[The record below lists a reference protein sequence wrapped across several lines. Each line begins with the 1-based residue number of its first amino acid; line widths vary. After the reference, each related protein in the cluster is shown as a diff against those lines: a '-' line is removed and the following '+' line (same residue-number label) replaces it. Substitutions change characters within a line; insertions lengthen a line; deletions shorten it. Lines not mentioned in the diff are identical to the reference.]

1 MTATALAR
9 AHPAAAPLPA
19 APMEFPHVLDD
30 VVLDGAAVRL
40 AGMLDR
46 ALLAEAGW
54 NPAMRI
60 LFLPAQHRLL
70 GRQVCRA
77 GGCAGTVH
85 NDCPGVCYR
94 CFTRLT
100 GLGMTAARI
109 AAAQQLPAAPAPAGH
124 CAVPGCECKPTVRA
138 AVLCEPHA
146 AQFRNRWTPI
156 PLEQFLTDRWV
167 RPLPPLP
174 ACLVSA
180 CTRTADGAIG
190 YCNTHYQRWRVAQRQ
205 AAGVDERWWRLT
217 EPGVAEPGQ
226 VNLRALPPLVVVEV
240 LAGLQARLRDGLR
253 LTDVVLRAAGGTL
266 RRQQAASI
274 CDCDPGLAPGKRAR
288 SVLRAFARD
297 VRRALADPGSE
308 QRKDTWDLAIFG
320 HPGTLSFT
328 KISQPWLATAS
339 KRWAAGQLPRHRG
352 SGAARVQAK
361 INSMGLLSQHLH
373 ARPGHGSDPAALG
386 RTDLENFLNRIAC
399 LEAAGQISRY
409 RRNMICRDVRAVLA
423 GIRALG
429 LTRPGQ
435 AAAGLPGDFA
445 VERGDIPADPERGE
459 PGRDLPPEIMTVL
472 CAHLHTL
479 QPAEVR
485 VATQIGIDTGRR
497 PEDILGLPLDCL
509 ARDKDGGAVLVYDNV
524 KAGRLGRRLP
534 ISNTT
539 AEVITGQ
546 QDRVRGRFPHTQ
558 AAKLKLLPT
567 TYRNP
572 DGTKPI
578 SRGTLEARHRDWV
591 STLPALRTRDGVV
604 FDTAKIVPYAYR
616 HSYAQRH
623 ADAGVPI
630 DVLAE
635 LLDHRSYSVTRCY
648 YRIGEDRRRDAVDKV
663 TALSF
668 DRHGNRIWRDA
679 QALLDSERAR
689 HAVGEVAAPY
699 GTCSEPSNVQAG
711 GGACPVRF
719 RCAGCDHFHT
729 NVAFLPDLQAYL
741 QDLLRTRERL
751 AAAIDGVDDWAR
763 ADATPTEEEITRI
776 RHLIARIKGDIAG
789 LGEAERAQIDEA
801 VAVVRRHR
809 ATHAVPLGMPAL
821 RASAPAPLTA
831 TPEATA

>member
-1 MTATALAR
+1 VTAVMLAG
-9 AHPAAAPLPA
+9 PLPA
-19 APMEFPHVLDD
+19 RDAPARFPHVLAGTA
-30 VVLDGAAVRL
+30 LDGDAARL

-46 ALLAEAGW
+46 GLLAEAGW
-54 NPAMRI
+54 DPAARI

-77 GGCAGTVH
+77 AGCAGTVH

-94 CFTRLT
+94 CFTRLRE
-100 GLGMTAARI
+100 LGMDAAGI
-109 AAAQQLPAAPAPAGH
+109 AAAAQLPAAPAPAGA
-124 CAVPGCECKPTVRA
+124 CAVPGCECKPTVRG

-146 AQFRNRWTPI
+146 SQFRGQRAPV
-156 PLEQFLTDRWV
+156 PLQQFITSRRV

-174 ACLVSA
+174 ACLVLA

-190 YCNTHYQRWRVAQRQ
+190 YCNTHYQRWNVAQR
-205 AAGVDERWWRLT
+205 AGIRTDEQWWRAT

-226 VNLRALPPLVVVEV
+226 VNLRALPPLIVVEV

-253 LTDVVLRAAGGTL
+253 LTDVVLRAVGDTL
-266 RRQQAASI
+266 RRQQSASAR
-274 CDCDPGLAPGKRAR
+274 DCDPGLAPGKRAR

-308 QRKDTWDLAIFG
+308 QAKDTWDLAIFG

-328 KISQPWLATAS
+328 GITQPWLARAS
-339 KRWAAGQLPRHRG
+339 RRWAAEQLPRHRG
-352 SGAARVQAK
+352 SGVSRVQAQ
-361 INSMGLLSQHLH
+361 INSAGLLSQHLQ
-373 ARPGHGSDPAALG
+373 ARPDHGCDPAALG
-386 RTDLENFLNRIAC
+386 RGDLEGFLNRIAY
-399 LEAAGQISRY
+399 LEANGQVSRY

-429 LTRPGQ
+429 LTRPGHV
-435 AAAGLPGDFA
+435 AAGLPGDFA
-445 VERGDIPADPERGE
+445 VERADIPADPLRGE
-459 PGRDLPPEIMTVL
+459 PGRDLPPEVMTVL
-472 CAHLHTL
+472 CAHLDTL
-479 QPAEVR
+479 RPAEVR
-485 VATQIGIDTGRR
+485 AATQIGIDTGRR

-534 ISNTT
+534 ISATT
-539 AEVITGQ
+539 AKVITAQ
-546 QDRVRGRFPHTQ
+546 QQRARERFPHAP
-558 AAKLKLLPT
+558 AARLKLLPT
-567 TYRNP
+567 SYRNP
-572 DGTKPI
+572 DGAKPI

-591 STLPALRTRDGVV
+591 ATLPPLLTRDGNE
-604 FDTAKIVPYAYR
+604 FDTARIVPYAYR

-663 TALSF
+663 TTLSF

-679 QALLDSERAR
+679 RALLDSERAR
-689 HAVGEVAAPY
+689 HAIGEVAVPY
-699 GTCSEPSNVQAG
+699 GTCTEPANVQAG

-719 RCAGCDHFHT
+719 RCAGCDHFRT
-729 NVAFLPDLQAYL
+729 SVAFLPDLQAYL

-751 AAAIDGVDDWAR
+751 AAAISGVDDWAR
-763 ADATPTEEEITRI
+763 ADATPAEEEIARI
-776 RHLIARIKGDIAG
+776 RHLIAQIKGDIAG
-789 LGEAERAQIDEA
+789 LGDAERAEIDQA

-809 ATHAVPLGMPAL
+809 AAHAVPLGMPAL
-821 RASAPAPLTA
+821 RASAPALPTA